1 LLGID
6 FKSTDNKFYQWCAE
20 CQIGEA
26 TAFWESVE
34 GFGGGFWYRPSDGET
49 RKDFLSSQDIVSK
62 DMVPGGDFS
71 ELFLAR
77 FDKELLHLRMKMRD
91 DAVKKSQAAQ
101 MQAEAKKKAH
111 VEQQHYT
118 PEEAAVLCRRE
129 EIAAAAEKRS
139 SQAQQG
145 RGATPPA
152 KGNPSKWSVFLSNFF
167 TRSSLDDIGTPEEF
181 EKKIDDLIEEAQQNV
196 DHSPSLYTSG
206 PVKAVPKKPIRSGGT
221 GAYVDL
227 PGDTAEVIK
236 KKGPETRKEIQK
248 EISEKKKVELLKKKR
263 NMPAVVEMV

>member
-1 LLGID
+1 LGID

-71 ELFLAR
+71 DLFLAR
-77 FDKELLHLRMKMRD
+77 YDKEVLHFRMKMRD

-111 VEQQHYT
+111 VEQ
-118 PEEAAVLCRRE
+118 
-129 EIAAAAEKRS
+129 
-139 SQAQQG
+139 
-145 RGATPPA
+145 
-152 KGNPSKWSVFLSNFF
+152 
-167 TRSSLDDIGTPEEF
+167 
-181 EKKIDDLIEEAQQNV
+181 
-196 DHSPSLYTSG
+196 
-206 PVKAVPKKPIRSGGT
+206 
-221 GAYVDL
+221 
-227 PGDTAEVIK
+227 
-236 KKGPETRKEIQK
+236 
-248 EISEKKKVELLKKKR
+248 
-263 NMPAVVEMV
+263 